1 MEDEEDNDTP
11 SASAPAAH
19 AQRRLRE
26 RLEAIAAV
34 LAAREDTLALLALG
48 SLAAGESR
56 VDEHSDLDFFV
67 LVRDGAKPRY
77 TDDLGWL
84 AAAHPLAW
92 HFRNTVDGCKALMGD
107 GVFCE
112 FAVFELRE
120 LASIPHAPGRFAWRR
135 DEVDP
140 ALARPVR
147 ALPGRSDPAWLA
159 GEVLANLLI
168 GLHRSARGERLAAMR
183 LVQVQALDRLLE
195 LREQTDAREAPT
207 ERDAFA
213 VDRRVEQ
220 RLPTLTDALPAMA
233 SGYHATP
240 QAALRILAALQAV
253 HPVAEPIGAE
263 IRALAAS
270 GPAPGRLTRAW

>member
-1 MEDEEDNDTP
+1 MEDRESHTTP
-11 SASAPAAH
+11 PASTPAAH
-19 AQRRLRE
+19 AQRRLWD
-26 RLEAIAAV
+26 RLAAIAAV
-34 LAAREDTLALLALG
+34 LAAREDALALLVLG
-48 SLAAGESR
+48 SMAAGGSR

-92 HFRNTVDGCKALMGD
+92 HFRNTVDGCKALMSD
-107 GVFCE
+107 AVFCE

-120 LASIPHAPGRFAWRR
+120 LASIPYAPGRFVWRR

-140 ALARPVR
+140 ALAQPVR

-168 GLHRSARGERLAAMR
+168 GLHRFARGERLAAMR
-183 LVQVQALDRLLE
+183 LVQVHALDRLLE
-195 LREQTDAREAPT
+195 LREQTDATDVPI
-207 ERDAFA
+207 ERDVFA

-220 RLPTLTDALPAMA
+220 RLPRLADTLPSMA
-233 SGYHATP
+233 PGYHGTP
-240 QAALRILAALQAV
+240 HAALQILAALQAV
-253 HPVAEPIGAE
+253 HPVAEPIAAE
-263 IRALAAS
+263 IRALAAQ
-270 GPAPGRLTRAW
+270 GLKRGG

>member
-1 MEDEEDNDTP
+1 M
-11 SASAPAAH
+11 
-19 AQRRLRE
+19 
-26 RLEAIAAV
+26 AAV

-48 SLAAGESR
+48 SMAAGTSR

-67 LVRDGAKPRY
+67 LVRNGAKPRY

-92 HFRNTVDGCKALMGD
+92 HFRNTADGCKALMSD

-120 LASIPHAPGRFAWRR
+120 LASIPYSPGRFVWRR

-140 ALARPVR
+140 ALAQPVR
-147 ALPGRSDPAWLA
+147 ALPSRSGTAWLA

-168 GLHRSARGERLAAMR
+168 GLHRFARGERLAAMR
-183 LVQVQALDRLLE
+183 LVQVHALDRLLE
-195 LREQTDAREAPT
+195 LREQTDPT
-207 ERDAFA
+207 GPPIERDAFA

-220 RLPTLTDALPAMA
+220 RLPRSLTPCRRWRPATTA
-233 SGYHATP
+233 RPRRRCGSSPHCRP
-240 QAALRILAALQAV
+240 C
-253 HPVAEPIGAE
+253 
-263 IRALAAS
+263 
-270 GPAPGRLTRAW
+270 TR